1 MLIGI
6 VTILYLIFAIWT
18 IWFSKKKSK
27 LLISKILYSILALI
41 LVLLLSSFSFSP
53 KTSFFIKSFPMNLDR
68 EFKETIVIE
77 DYTLVVYQ
85 EESDSYGFEVFYKFF
100 NIAYVEDSL
109 LIKSK
114 TYKNIEDDTLL
125 YFVYVNV
132 ENVDYLL
139 CFNESFKTY
148 SSLII
153 GEQEV
158 DLTELNDK
166 IYSVFILEEPIENI
180 ETVIL
185 NNQTY
190 NEHENL
196 VER

>member
-6 VTILYLIFAIWT
+6 VTILYLVFAIWT

-27 LLISKILYSILALI
+27 LLISKILYSFLALI

-85 EESDSYGFEVFYKFF
+85 EESDFYGFEVFYKFL

-109 LIKSK
+109 LIRSE
-114 TYKNIEDDTLL
+114 TYKNIDDGTLL
-125 YFVYVNV
+125 YFTYVNV
-132 ENVDYLL
+132 GDTDYLL
-139 CFNESFKTY
+139 LFNEDLKTY

-153 GEQEV
+153 GDQEV
-158 DLTELNDK
+158 DLMELDDK
-166 IYSVFILEEPIENI
+166 IYSVFILQEPIENI

-190 NEHENL
+190 IELEI
-196 VER
+196 E

>member
-6 VTILYLIFAIWT
+6 VTILYLVFAIWT

-27 LLISKILYSILALI
+27 LLISKILYSFLALI

-85 EESDSYGFEVFYKFF
+85 EESDSYGFEVFYKFL

-109 LIKSK
+109 LIRSE
-114 TYKNIEDDTLL
+114 TYKNIDDGTLL
-125 YFVYVNV
+125 YFTYVNV
-132 ENVDYLL
+132 GNTDYLL
-139 CFNESFKTY
+139 LFNEDLKSY

-153 GEQEV
+153 GDQEV
-158 DLTELNDK
+158 DLMELDDK
-166 IYSVFILEEPIENI
+166 IYSVFILQEPIENI

-190 NEHENL
+190 IELEI
-196 VER
+196 E

>member
-1 MLIGI
+1 
-6 VTILYLIFAIWT
+6 
-18 IWFSKKKSK
+18 
-27 LLISKILYSILALI
+27 
-41 LVLLLSSFSFSP
+41 
-53 KTSFFIKSFPMNLDR
+53 MNLDR

-85 EESDSYGFEVFYKFF
+85 EESDSYGFEVFYKFL

>member
-77 DYTLVVYQ
+77 DFTLVVYQ
-85 EESDSYGFEVFYKFF
+85 EESDSYGFEVFYKFL

>member
-85 EESDSYGFEVFYKFF
+85 EESDSYGFEVFYKFL

>member
-1 MLIGI
+1 
-6 VTILYLIFAIWT
+6 
-18 IWFSKKKSK
+18 
-27 LLISKILYSILALI
+27 
-41 LVLLLSSFSFSP
+41 
-53 KTSFFIKSFPMNLDR
+53 MNLDR

-85 EESDSYGFEVFYKFF
+85 EENDSYGFEVFYKFL

-114 TYKNIEDDTLL
+114 TYKNVEDDTLL
-125 YFVYVNV
+125 YFIYVNV

-139 CFNESFKTY
+139 LFNEEFEIY

-153 GEQEV
+153 GNQEV
-158 DLTELNDK
+158 DLTELEDT
-166 IYSVFILEEPIENI
+166 IYSVFILEVPIENI
-180 ETVIL
+180 ENVIL

-190 NEHENL
+190 NELKIE
-196 VER
+196 

>member
-68 EFKETIVIE
+68 EFKETVVIE

-85 EESDSYGFEVFYKFF
+85 EESDSYGFEVFYKFL

>member
-1 MLIGI
+1 
-6 VTILYLIFAIWT
+6 
-18 IWFSKKKSK
+18 
-27 LLISKILYSILALI
+27 
-41 LVLLLSSFSFSP
+41 
-53 KTSFFIKSFPMNLDR
+53 MNLDR
-68 EFKETIVIE
+68 EFKETIVLE

-114 TYKNIEDDTLL
+114 TYKNIEDETLL
-125 YFVYVNV
+125 YFIYVNI

-139 CFNESFKTY
+139 LFNEDFKTY
-148 SSLII
+148 NSLII
-153 GEQEV
+153 GDQEL
-158 DLTELNDK
+158 DLTELEDT
-166 IYSVFILEEPIENI
+166 IYSVFVLQESFENI

-190 NEHENL
+190 NEQENL

>member
-6 VTILYLIFAIWT
+6 VTILYLVFAIWT

-27 LLISKILYSILALI
+27 LLISKILYSFLALI
-41 LVLLLSSFSFSP
+41 LVLLLSSLSFSP
-53 KTSFFIKSFPMNLDR
+53 KSSFFIKSFPMNLDR

-85 EESDSYGFEVFYKFF
+85 EENDSYGFEVFYKFL

-114 TYKNIEDDTLL
+114 TYKNVEDDTLL
-125 YFVYVNV
+125 YFIYVNV

-139 CFNESFKTY
+139 LFNEEFEIY

-153 GEQEV
+153 GNQEV
-158 DLTELNDK
+158 DLTELEDT
-166 IYSVFILEEPIENI
+166 IYSVFILEVPIENI
-180 ETVIL
+180 ENVIL

-190 NEHENL
+190 NELKIE
-196 VER
+196 